1 MAFTFLCGDALF
13 QASVE
18 QRLALANDQTQA
30 RAWFVLLDR
39 PLGWASLDHATV
51 DFSKCIILSD
61 NACPSYQLDLIEREP
76 AALLPLDKVDSLGPI
91 LDSLSAGH
99 TLYPKV
105 TTPLSPTERRTVRLV
120 AFGLSNKAIAS
131 RRKVTERTVKN
142 TLYAC
147 YEKLN
152 LRTRVQVA
160 HYYLG
165 NWHLIQGWQVPSH
178 IKQGAVA

>member
-1 MAFTFLCGDALF
+1 MPVTFICGDALF
-13 QASVE
+13 QESVE
-18 QRLALANDQTQA
+18 QRLSVESFETASQD
-30 RAWFVLLDR
+30 WWILLDR
-39 PLGWASLDHATV
+39 PLGWASLDHPEL
-51 DFSKCIILSD
+51 DFSRSVILSD
-61 NACPSYQLDLIEREP
+61 NACPTYQLDLIEREP
-76 AALLPLDKVDSLGPI
+76 AALLPLDKVDDLEPI

-131 RRKVTERTVKN
+131 RREVTERTVKN
-142 TLYAC
+142 TLYTC

-165 NWHLIQGWQVPSH
+165 NWHLIHGWQPPAH
-178 IKQGAVA
+178 IK

>member
-1 MAFTFLCGDALF
+1 MAVTFFCGDALF
-13 QASVE
+13 QASVA
-18 QRLALANDQTQA
+18 QRLTLANYRVHIQT
-30 RAWFVLLDR
+30 WFVLLDR
-39 PLGWASLDHATV
+39 PLGWASLDHAQL
-51 DFSKCIILSD
+51 DFSRCIIFSD
-61 NACPSYQLDLIEREP
+61 NACPTYQLDLIEREP
-76 AALLPLDKVDSLGPI
+76 AALLPLNKVDSLESI

-131 RRKVTERTVKN
+131 RREVTERTVKN

-165 NWHLIQGWQVPSH
+165 NWHLIHGWQPPAH
-178 IKQGAVA
+178 IK